1 MGETEKKEYVWNSKN
16 FLIVFFVV
24 LVFMLTILAFTF
36 FRNMAFADIS
46 GQSSDIDIVDLN
58 INN

>member
-1 MGETEKKEYVWNSKN
+1 MRETEKKEYVWNSKF
-16 FLIVFFVV
+16 FLIVFFVI
-24 LVFMLTILAFTF
+24 LAFLLAILAFTF

-46 GQSSDIDIVDLN
+46 GQSSDIEIVDLN